1 MNLGENIYRYRTAN
15 KLSQGDL
22 ADSLSVSRQSV
33 SKWEN
38 NSAQPELDKL
48 IKMSNLFQLSLDELV
63 FGNAPPANASTPTQ
77 RRRPQ
82 HTPLRI
88 RSLVGISLLV
98 SCLAMFLPFIFGIE
112 HLSIAQELGIA
123 IPLLLVEI
131 SLFLLYPH
139 SHRILAAAAV
149 VFLLCALTLFGF
161 RHTENNLAS
170 TLYLSCT
177 SLLLLVWFISW
188 GQHASGKTRF

>member
-48 IKMSNLFQLSLDELV
+48 IKMSNLFQLSLDELL

-77 RRRPQ
+77 RKRPQ
-82 HTPLRI
+82 HTTLEYVPWSESVCWFPVLPCFS
-88 RSLVGISLLV
+88 RSSL
-98 SCLAMFLPFIFGIE
+98 A
-112 HLSIAQELGIA
+112 LSI
-123 IPLLLVEI
+123 
-131 SLFLLYPH
+131 
-139 SHRILAAAAV
+139 
-149 VFLLCALTLFGF
+149 
-161 RHTENNLAS
+161 
-170 TLYLSCT
+170 
-177 SLLLLVWFISW
+177 
-188 GQHASGKTRF
+188 